1 MEARVGAQS
10 SEVVM
15 GVVGWHRRW
24 GSGGRI
30 SLGGMDAVD
39 SEGRVGEGAAWTQ
52 TWGMVGIKDGLQGS
66 TDSV

>member
-1 MEARVGAQS
+1 
-10 SEVVM
+10 M

-52 TWGMVGIKDGLQGS
+52 TWGMVGIKDGL
-66 TDSV
+66 